1 MAVVKRF
8 LTFFSSYIDFFQNLF
23 MKMSTSSICQVAF
36 GMEPDSMCSSKDEFL
51 DFFAAIDV
59 ATSLTAWRFVDISW
73 KIKKFLNIG
82 HETIL
87 KEKIRVIDDFLYKII
102 YYKIE
107 EASKKSNN
115 HVSRIRWKVACMHS
129 NLKLEIVLFI

>member
-1 MAVVKRF
+1 
-8 LTFFSSYIDFFQNLF
+8 
-23 MKMSTSSICQVAF
+23 MKLSVSSICQVAF
-36 GMEPDSMCSSKDEFL
+36 GMEPDSMCRSKDEFL
-51 DFFAAIDV
+51 DFFEAIDV

-87 KEKIRVIDDFLYKII
+87 KEKIRVIDDFLYRII

-107 EASKKSNN
+107 EASKNSNN
-115 HVSRIRWKVACMHS
+115 HVSRIRWKVCMHA
-129 NLKLEIVLFI
+129 F